1 MEIDSIMT
9 LISNLAFPIA
19 MCVWLMMMI
28 QNMSKQHKE
37 EMSKVV
43 EALNNNT
50 RTIDSLQQKI
60 NWISR
65 GDDCK

>member
-1 MEIDSIMT
+1 MEVDSIMT

-28 QNMSKQHKE
+28 QNMTKQHKE
-37 EMSKVV
+37 EMQKVV

-60 NWISR
+60 DWIAR
-65 GDDCK
+65 GDDGK

>member
-28 QNMSKQHKE
+28 QNMTKQHKE
-37 EMSKVV
+37 EMQKVV

-60 NWISR
+60 DWIAR
-65 GDDCK
+65 GDDGK

>member
-1 MEIDSIMT
+1 MEFEPIIQ

-19 MCVWLMMMI
+19 MCVWLMLMVQDM
-28 QNMSKQHKE
+28 NKSHKE

-50 RTIDSLQQKI
+50 KTIEALQQKI
-60 NWISR
+60 NYLR
-65 GDDCK
+65 DDGK

>member
-1 MEIDSIMT
+1 MEIDAIMT

-28 QNMSKQHKE
+28 QSMSKQHKE

-60 NWISR
+60 ELFIR
-65 GDDCK
+65 GGLN